1 MKMLGWR
8 LPPLTAI
15 LLALVAFFAGCSAFQ
30 GSRTMDMAPFA
41 ENTTMLFAEAEQVNR
56 QGIWDNIKPYLN
68 IEEMKALS
76 AKGAPVRRG
85 LRGIVM
91 YSNQLVAL
99 NMSDK
104 KDKEKNRLLARY
116 LKDAFE
122 KVASPQVMDSIG
134 VSRAQLD
141 TVLSNIEGAMSYR
154 EGIQAA
160 SPLVN
165 AVVVAMQD
173 ELKEILDMVPEVIT
187 GIENRV
193 ESEYATQRQNY
204 RALLRLQTR
213 LQRCM
218 TLLYEGRMGNRDSLR
233 VLSELDSSIKE
244 LSPSPEQMTP
254 GEFKLADDMLTKR
267 LERVD
272 AMVHQL
278 DEAKSSYSAKLK
290 ELDLLRVNLEGRLR
304 MARDAI
310 MVWAQSHRNLG
321 AGIAV
326 PPLIDIGG
334 IASGLARKV
343 VP

>member
-1 MKMLGWR
+1 MKMLGWS
-8 LPPLTAI
+8 LPLQTAI
-15 LLALVAFFAGCSAFQ
+15 LLVLIAFFAGCSAFQ
-30 GSRTMDMAPFA
+30 GSRIMDMAPFA

-76 AKGAPVRRG
+76 AKGTPVRNG

-104 KDKEKNRLLARY
+104 KEKEKNRLLARY

-122 KVASPQVMDSIG
+122 KVANPRVMDSIG
-134 VSRAQLD
+134 ISRAQLD
-141 TVLSNIEGAMSYR
+141 TVLSNIEGAKSYR
-154 EGIQAA
+154 EGIEAA

-173 ELKEILDMVPEVIT
+173 ELKEILDMIPEVVA

-204 RALLRLQTR
+204 RALVRLQAR
-213 LQRCM
+213 LHRCM
-218 TLLYEGRMGNRDSLR
+218 TLLYEGHMGNRDSLR

-244 LSPSPEQMTP
+244 LCPSPERMTSS
-254 GEFKLADDMLTKR
+254 EFKLADDMLTKR

-272 AMVHQL
+272 AMVRQL

-290 ELDLLRVNLEGRLR
+290 ELDLLRVNLEERLR
-304 MARDAI
+304 IARDAI
-310 MVWAQSHRNLG
+310 MIWAQSHRNLG

-326 PPLIDIGG
+326 PPLIDVGG
-334 IASGLARKV
+334 IASGLARKI